1 MSLNL
6 RKPTTAEI
14 FSSTAK
20 MQLLNKQ
27 SEMFVN
33 ETLKNGGVIKKME
46 SLPTS
51 LKPQVV
57 NEIVLQKKMAG
68 MYVGAYIKNNLPAL
82 AIVFGAGLLVSGAV
96 LFYNESQDKSR
107 SSC

>member
-6 RKPTTAEI
+6 RKPTISET

-20 MQLLNKQ
+20 INLLQKQ
-27 SEMFVN
+27 SEVFIN

-51 LKPQVV
+51 LNPQVV
-57 NEIVLQKKMAG
+57 KEIVLQKKMAG
-68 MYVGAYIKNNLPAL
+68 IYIANYLRNNLPAL
-82 AIVFGAGLLVSGAV
+82 LMAFGAGLLVAGTV
-96 LFYNESQDKSR
+96 IYNIEKQENPR
-107 SSC
+107 